1 MALEDII
8 KKIGEDAQS
17 EADSLLSLARAEAES
32 IREKAHKQAEELRS
46 ELTQK
51 AKERAKEHADRVT
64 VLAGLDERKDALRE
78 KKRLIEDAFAK
89 AEDRIRN
96 LPPEEY
102 RAFLKPLI
110 LGAVESGAEE
120 IIPSSQHRST
130 FTPEFVKSLNDELG
144 PQKGRL
150 RLSEESGD
158 FSGGFILREGNK
170 ETNLTLES
178 LVASQR
184 DRLETLI
191 ANILFGKGER
201 DG

>member
-17 EADSLLSLARAEAES
+17 EADSLLSLARSEAEA
-32 IREKAHKQAEELRS
+32 IREKARKQADELRS
-46 ELTQK
+46 EMMQK
-51 AKERAKEHADRVT
+51 AKARAKEHADRVR

-89 AEDRIRN
+89 AEDKIRN
-96 LPPEEY
+96 LPPEEH

-110 LGAVESGAEE
+110 LSAVESGSEE
-120 IIPSSQHRST
+120 IIPPSEHRNL

-144 PQKGRL
+144 SQKGRL
-150 RLSEESGD
+150 RLSDESGE